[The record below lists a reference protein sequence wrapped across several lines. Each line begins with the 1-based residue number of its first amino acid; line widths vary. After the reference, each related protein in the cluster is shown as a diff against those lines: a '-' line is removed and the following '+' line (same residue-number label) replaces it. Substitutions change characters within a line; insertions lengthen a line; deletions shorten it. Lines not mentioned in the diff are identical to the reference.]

1 MGKAFTE
8 TPKNT
13 SVARKSGGIKVSNS
27 RCRKCSYCI
36 QICPAKAIK
45 LDKGVIEIL
54 PHRCI
59 LCGSCITEC
68 PHGAV
73 TYESG
78 LVQLKSLLE
87 GGVQAV
93 ACLDPAFPSA
103 FGDATARQLVSGLKK
118 IGFAEVWEGA
128 FGAELVSQE
137 YRKLLM
143 EERGRTLISSFCP
156 VIAAYIQKYLPR
168 LVPQLAPVVSPMI
181 AIGRVARQTKGPN
194 WKVVYISPCLAQMRE
209 MASPEVAG
217 VIDLVISFRDVRQVF
232 EKAGILLSGLAE
244 AEFDGPRPFLG
255 RITPVIGGLYR
266 STGAHFD
273 VLMEEVSVTYG
284 HKRVIG
290 ALNQLAAGAI
300 KAQFLDF
307 VYCFGCVDG
316 PFVQRELSVLGR
328 RQLVARYA
336 NEEMARQDVS
346 AVMAELDKFADLDL
360 RRSFVTIE
368 EKLPTPSEEEIR
380 AILKKIDKLPPHKN
394 LDCRACGYHTC
405 RDKAIAVAQG
415 IAETEYC
422 LPYLLEQSKKIYQQ
436 LEKSHKEL
444 QASHQELEQAHTQ
457 LIRTEKL
464 AALGQ
469 LSAGVAHEIN
479 NPLGT
484 ITIYAHL
491 LLKGLEADDP
501 RREDVMMIVNEAQRA
516 KEIVQGLLS
525 FARETKLRP
534 GETDVN
540 SVIEDVLGLVANQSL
555 FHNIVI
561 RKSLAPELPTLF
573 ADATQLKQVF
583 LNTVLNAAQA
593 MEGKG
598 KLAISTA
605 LEKEAVKI
613 RIQDT
618 GPGVPPENL
627 DKLFSP
633 FFTTK
638 EKGTGL
644 GLAISYGIVER
655 HGGSIDV
662 ETKLGKGAAFIIS
675 LPVSMEKGDTR
686 AQGASDGGLLQNTIT
701 GRGDYEHRTKNTTC
715 GQ

>member
-1 MGKAFTE
+1 M
-8 TPKNT
+8 
-13 SVARKSGGIKVSNS
+13 SVIRKGGGIKVNNS
-27 RCRKCSYCI
+27 RCRRCSYCI

-45 LDKGVIEIL
+45 LDKDTIEIL
-54 PHRCI
+54 PQRCI

-73 TYESG
+73 AYESG
-78 LVQLKSLLE
+78 LAQVKSLVE
-87 GGVQAV
+87 GGARTI
-93 ACLDPAFPSA
+93 ACLDPSFPAAFD
-103 FGDATARQLVSGLKK
+103 GGTARQLVSALKML
-118 IGFAEVWEGA
+118 GFTEVWEGA
-128 FGAELVSQE
+128 FGAELLSQA
-137 YRKLLM
+137 YRRLFT
-143 EERGRTLISSFCP
+143 EEKGKVLISSFCP
-156 VIAAYIQKYLPR
+156 VIVSYIQKYLPHLIPR
-168 LVPQLAPVVSPMI
+168 LAPLVSPMI
-181 AIGRVARQTKGPN
+181 AIGRVARKIKGPQ
-194 WKVVYISPCLAQMRE
+194 WKVVYITPCLAQMNE

-217 VIDLVISFRDVRQVF
+217 VIDGLITFRDLRQLM
-232 EKAGILLSGLAE
+232 EKAQMRLPEMEE

-255 RITPVIGGLYR
+255 RVTAVIGGLYR

-273 VLMEEVSVTYG
+273 VLMEDVSVTYG

-290 ALNQLAAGAI
+290 ALNQVAAGAI
-300 KAQFLDF
+300 KGQFLDF

-316 PFVQRELSVLGR
+316 PFVGRELSIAGR

-336 NEEMARQDVS
+336 NEEMAKQDVS
-346 AVMAELDKFADLDL
+346 AVMSELDRFSDLDL
-360 RRSFVTIE
+360 KRAYLNLE
-368 EKLPTPSEEEIR
+368 ERLPIPSEDEIK
-380 AILKKIDKLPPHKN
+380 AILRKIDKLPPARN

-415 IAETEYC
+415 IAEAEYC
-422 LPYLLEQSKKIYQQ
+422 LPYLLEQSKRIYQQ
-436 LEKSHKEL
+436 LEKSHREL

-534 GETDVN
+534 GDTDVN
-540 SVIEDVLGLVANQSL
+540 IVIEDVLGLVANQSL
-555 FHNIVI
+555 FHNITI
-561 RKSLAPELPTLF
+561 RKNLAPDLPTLL
-573 ADATQLKQVF
+573 ADGTQLKQVF
-583 LNTVLNAAQA
+583 LNIVLNAAQA

-598 KLAISTA
+598 KLAIATTM
-605 LEKEAVKI
+605 EKDAVKI

-618 GPGVPPENL
+618 GPGIPPENL

-655 HGGSIDV
+655 HGGRIDV
-662 ETKLGKGAAFIIS
+662 ETKLGKGAAFTIS
-675 LPVSMEKGDTR
+675 LPVSVEDGEGREQKGS
-686 AQGASDGGLLQNTIT
+686 GAGLFQNTLT
-701 GRGDYEHRTKNTTC
+701 GRGDYEQKTKNLTC